1 MKINMI
7 NHNTL
12 EQELGYHRLSW
23 GSPSNPERK
32 LWNTYDNVNLEP
44 IYFPIFDSTAFMAM
58 CNHFLV
64 MEKLYEKN

>member
-1 MKINMI
+1 MI

-12 EQELGYHRLSW
+12 AQQFGYHHLSW
-23 GSPSNPERK
+23 GSLSNPKRK
-32 LWNTYDNVNLEP
+32 LWNTYDLEP

-58 CNHFLV
+58 CNHFLF